1 MINSDELQM
10 KVQRSLQEYD
20 DAVEGL
26 DPRFAELGR
35 ASVAA
40 LEEFIDYWERHRE
53 THHAG
58 DAGADEP
65 EGEMQEFVERQ
76 LEWARSEKQ
85 RVLDQLSKR

>member
-1 MINSDELQM
+1 MINSDELQL

-20 DAVEGL
+20 DAVESL

-40 LEEFIDYWERHRE
+40 LDEFIDYWERHEE
-53 THHAG
+53 THHA
-58 DAGADEP
+58 DESGAEEP
-65 EGEMQEFVERQ
+65 EGEMQKFVERQ

-85 RVLDQLSKR
+85 RVLGQLSKK